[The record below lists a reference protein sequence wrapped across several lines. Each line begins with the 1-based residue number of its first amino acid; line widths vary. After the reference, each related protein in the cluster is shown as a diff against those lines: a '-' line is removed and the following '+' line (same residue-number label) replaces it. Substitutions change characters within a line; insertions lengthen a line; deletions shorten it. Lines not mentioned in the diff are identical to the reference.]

1 MLCTKCFRQGIY
13 FVGADEAI
21 PVIPLRYNKNCIPCV
36 NMHKHAVIFHCH
48 YMSTEISHRFPIE
61 HVMGILWEIKAVR
74 LKYREGMH
82 HRNPTKFSHWE
93 IYGTC

>member
-1 MLCTKCFRQGIY
+1 MLCTKCFQQGIY
-13 FVGADEAI
+13 FVGADEPI
-21 PVIPLRYNKNCIPCV
+21 PVIPLRYNRNCIPCV
-36 NMHKHAVIFHCH
+36 NIIYMLRFFIVI
-48 YMSTEISHRFPIE
+48 MSTEISHRFPIE

-93 IYGTC
+93 IYGIC